1 MKPAITF
8 LFLFVFIGTVAAA
21 GGAVQKKAGVPD
33 TVGAVKTVKDSAAKK
48 DSAVAVHFGK
58 VTVAA
63 TPESA
68 EVSVDSI
75 VKGTSPLT
83 LDSLR
88 PGPHVLIVKQK
99 GYFGKKVIVDVVQD
113 SVIAVA
119 VSLVKPAALVVASD
133 PAGARIV
140 FDGKDAG
147 VTPYENAKV
156 KPGDHTLRLEKDSF
170 VPLDL
175 KIAATEGRT
184 DSLSFTLV
192 AVKPQTGAQAA
203 PPQPAAKHGIDTTI
217 LIILTS
223 LFVVFGI
230 ALFAVEAGSK

>member
-1 MKPAITF
+1 MKPAIMF

-21 GGAVQKKAGVPD
+21 GGKSGLPD

-48 DSAVAVHFGK
+48 DSAVTVHFGK
-58 VTVAA
+58 ILVTA

-99 GYFGKKVIVDVVQD
+99 GYFGKRVSVDVVQD
-113 SVIAVA
+113 SVVAVA

-140 FDGKDAG
+140 FDGKEAG

-175 KIAATEGRT
+175 KIAATEGKT

-192 AVKPQTGAQAA
+192 AVKPQTVAQTA
-203 PPQPAAKHGIDTTI
+203 PPRHGIDTTI
-217 LIILTS
+217 LIILTG

-230 ALFAVEAGSK
+230 ALFAVESGSK